1 MKGNLLN
8 MALGLP
14 YHIVVKHIDEILNK
28 YEEDL
33 TEPYIYPVEAID
45 EICDYL
51 YKYVDKY
58 QIDSIFSVDGWYR
71 TYTIALL
78 EPDGSIAIPFMFH
91 GYDY

>member
-1 MKGNLLN
+1 

-33 TEPYIYPVEAID
+33 TEPYIYPIEAVD

-58 QIDSIFSVDGWYR
+58 QIDSIYSMDGMYR
-71 TYTIALL
+71 TYVIVLP

-91 GYDY
+91 VYEY